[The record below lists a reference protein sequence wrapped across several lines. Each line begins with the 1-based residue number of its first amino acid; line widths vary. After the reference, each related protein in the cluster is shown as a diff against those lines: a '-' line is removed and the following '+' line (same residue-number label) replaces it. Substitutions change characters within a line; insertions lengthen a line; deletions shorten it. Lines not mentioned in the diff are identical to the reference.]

1 MESNICSMERFIG
14 ILGIVFILGFCFLF
28 SKDRR
33 AINYRSVVTGLLL
46 QWALALFIL
55 KTSAGTA
62 MFKVV
67 GDGVTSILKFSD
79 KGAEFVFGNMVNVP
93 LLGKVFGD
101 NNGFIF
107 FFKVIPTILFVAV
120 IVNILYYLKI
130 MQFIV
135 SLLAK
140 GMKWL
145 MDVSG
150 AEALSNIASAFV
162 GQVEAQLMIK
172 PYLKTMT
179 RSELMSSMTGS
190 FACISGGVMATY
202 ISFGIPASYLLAA
215 SIMAAP
221 GALAISK
228 ILYPELEVS
237 QTKGDVVMTVPKQFS
252 NLMDAIK
259 SGCSDGLKIGLNVT
273 AMLIGF
279 IALLG
284 LLDYTS
290 AAFFSYFF
298 KINDLTLTAIIG
310 KAFSGVAYL
319 LGVSW
324 KDTGVAGEL
333 MGIKLFA
340 NEFVAYSKLRSMLGG
355 SLDPRSITIITF
367 ALCGFANFSS
377 VGIQIG
383 GISGIEPS
391 RRDDLLKLSLR
402 ALLAGTL
409 TSYLSAA
416 IAGLLS

>member
-1 MESNICSMERFIG
+1 
-14 ILGIVFILGFCFLF
+14 
-28 SKDRR
+28 
-33 AINYRSVVTGLLL
+33 
-46 QWALALFIL
+46 
-55 KTSAGTA
+55 
-62 MFKVV
+62 
-67 GDGVTSILKFSD
+67 
-79 KGAEFVFGNMVNVP
+79 
-93 LLGKVFGD
+93 
-101 NNGFIF
+101 
-107 FFKVIPTILFVAV
+107 
-120 IVNILYYLKI
+120 
-130 MQFIV
+130 
-135 SLLAK
+135 
-140 GMKWL
+140 
-145 MDVSG
+145 
-150 AEALSNIASAFV
+150 
-162 GQVEAQLMIK
+162 
-172 PYLKTMT
+172 
-179 RSELMSSMTGS
+179 
-190 FACISGGVMATY
+190 
-202 ISFGIPASYLLAA
+202 
-215 SIMAAP
+215 
-221 GALAISK
+221 
-228 ILYPELEVS
+228 LEVS

-252 NLMDAIK
+252 NLMDAIT

>member
-1 MESNICSMERFIG
+1 MEKFIG
-14 ILGIVFILGFCFLF
+14 VFGIALILGFCFLF
-28 SKDRR
+28 SKNRK
-33 AINYRSVVTGLLL
+33 AINYRTVITGLLL
-46 QWALALFIL
+46 QWVLALFIL
-55 KTSAGTA
+55 KTSWGTA
-62 MFKVV
+62 MFKVI
-67 GDGVTSILKFSD
+67 GDGVTNILKFSD
-79 KGAEFVFGNMVNVP
+79 KGAAFVFGPMVDVD
-93 LLGKVFGD
+93 LLGKFWGGS
-101 NNGFIF
+101 NSFIF

-135 SLLAK
+135 SILAK

-150 AEALSNIASAFV
+150 AEALSNMASAFV

-179 RSELMSSMTGS
+179 RSELMASMTGS

-228 ILYPELEVS
+228 ILYPEIETS

-252 NLMDAIK
+252 NLMDAIT
-259 SGCSDGLKIGLNVT
+259 SGCSNGLTIGLNVA

-284 LLDYTS
+284 LLDYMTAS
-290 AAFFSYFF
+290 FFSAFF

-324 KDTGVAGEL
+324 KDTGAAGEL

-340 NEFVAYSKLRSMLGG
+340 NEFVAYSKLRTMLGG
-355 SLDPRSITIITF
+355 SLDPRSVIIVTF

-391 RRDDLLKLSLR
+391 RREDLLKLSLR